1 METKYLTLTKKD
13 YFFSLIAGIL
23 IGLLILPVLKAAYP
37 ILYENYSLPI
47 FLFFFVGT
55 PLGTVVANFIGKKI
69 NTIWQIAKFGVIG
82 VMNTLV
88 DLGLLALITF
98 AFRQYFNINSSDLVF
113 GGFILTF
120 YSLFKAFSFI
130 VANVNSYFWNKYWTF
145 EKNSLKKAGTEFFQ
159 FFVVSIIG
167 LIVNVLAASLFVTL
181 APFGDLT
188 SDQIGLLGGAAGSI
202 MGLAWNF
209 IGYKFIVF
217 KQK

>member
-1 METKYLTLTKKD
+1 METKDLTLTKKD
-13 YFFSLIAGIL
+13 YFFSLTAGIL

-37 ILYENYSLPI
+37 IFYENYSLPI

-55 PLGTVVANFIGKKI
+55 PLGTIVSNFIGRKLI
-69 NTIWQIAKFGVIG
+69 MIWQVAKFGVIG

-88 DLGLLALITF
+88 DLGLLTLTTF
-98 AFRQYFNINSSDLVF
+98 AFKQYFHIASSDLVIT
-113 GGFILTF
+113 GFVLTY

-130 VANVNSYFWNKYWTF
+130 TANVNSYFWNKYWTF
-145 EKNSLKKAGTEFFQ
+145 EKNSLKKSATEFLQ
-159 FFVVSIIG
+159 FFIVSVVG
-167 LIVNVLAASLFVTL
+167 LAVNVLFASLFVTL
-181 APFGDLT
+181 APFGGLT

-202 MGLAWNF
+202 AGLAWNF